1 MEPTNEATV
10 SSSYWAVLVEWS
22 SLEQVSSS
30 QFSHPYRAA
39 LPRSVDRSRS
49 RKKYNSARESQK
61 LTMDVWQTLMT
72 STGPERDKTG
82 KTIGKFKKMIG
93 FNCGNLV
100 DQQFVDESRNSCSK
114 HVSHMNM

>member
-1 MEPTNEATV
+1 MSPTENLRNVLVFFLGGLEPTNEATV

-49 RKKYNSARESQK
+49 RKKYNSARESQR
-61 LTMDVWQTLMT
+61 LTIDVWQTLMT

-82 KTIGKFKKMIG
+82 KTIGKFKK
-93 FNCGNLV
+93 NDRLQLWEPC
-100 DQQFVDESRNSCSK
+100 
-114 HVSHMNM
+114 